1 MACCVHACSYSYTH
15 AASEAPGM
23 QPPATADS
31 NRQQQ
36 TATPPKHATRIDQT
50 HEGKHINHRHLA
62 ALNCR
67 THAHVQNLLS
77 LTQKHAQYNRIHTH
91 THTHTHN
98 HTHRHR
104 HTHTHTAA
112 LRLEPAAPPL
122 FASVPRGLSS
132 SLSSSFAF
140 FWRQVGRVCANVCTR
155 VCMRPR
161 ERARRESQRCGR
173 QRLVHAFGHV
183 PACAKARRRAWGGCC
198 GGACARAERE
208 SKSTGIQWTP
218 APRLRRHDRCGSPAA
233 PRPHRAS
240 HHTQQFARPGLS
252 ASPRT

>member
-1 MACCVHACSYSYTH
+1 MRPWHARLHAIATRTQLQTRRACSLT
-15 AASEAPGM
+15 
-23 QPPATADS
+23 
-31 NRQQQ
+31 RQQ

-50 HEGKHINHRHLA
+50 HERKHINHRHLA

-77 LTQKHAQYNRIHTH
+77 LTQEHAQYNRIHTH
-91 THTHTHN
+91 THTHTH
-98 HTHRHR
+98 THP
-104 HTHTHTAA
+104 HTHTPRPCAWSRRRHRSLQACPGA
-112 LRLEPAAPPL
+112 CRRRYHRLLP
-122 FASVPRGLSS
+122 FSGVRSV
-132 SLSSSFAF
+132 
-140 FWRQVGRVCANVCTR
+140 VCARMCVRACVCVRTSARAGNPNVAAVSGWCTR
-155 VCMRPR
+155 SGTCLLV
-161 ERARRESQRCGR
+161 RRHGA
-173 QRLVHAFGHV
+173 VHG
-183 PACAKARRRAWGGCC
+183 GGCC